1 VKAEVVIHV
10 RVSQGESSR
19 LSKSEGLSGV
29 QDRHGRLFRGGFS
42 EQMTANDPF
51 LTPANVC
58 YAGLESESDA

>member
-1 VKAEVVIHV
+1 MKAEVVIHV

-42 EQMTANDPF
+42 EQMTATVDPNR
-51 LTPANVC
+51 TVEC
-58 YAGLESESDA
+58 GS